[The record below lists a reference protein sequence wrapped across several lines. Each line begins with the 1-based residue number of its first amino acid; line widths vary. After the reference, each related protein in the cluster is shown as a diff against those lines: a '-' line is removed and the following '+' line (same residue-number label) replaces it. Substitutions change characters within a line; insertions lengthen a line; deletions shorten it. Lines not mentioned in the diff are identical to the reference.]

1 MAVAANEAAVKAD
14 IRNSRRGNELQLC
27 GEEIGLGDAVFLV
40 EKLQNIELHEVA
52 ALVASER
59 HAADK
64 NIEFLAL
71 DDLRSLALA
80 HGAVKM
86 REQVADNELRLALF
100 VADRNSYLLAVRLD
114 DNAVERKR
122 DCRPLIFLYTAVVV
136 SLEERNLAIFVHGV
150 GLDIETGRVDMRR
163 RDLDSVAQRAC
174 AENGE
179 DNRLF
184 FYIEPDLVAR
194 RILLRR
200 VELLEAARLGELLRK
215 RGYLALGSV
224 VAEEGF
230 VSLAPLK
237 RRGNFIVAHSQRGV
251 LRLSKQLFSELL
263 RRIFFVLHFIFL
275 LS

>member
-1 MAVAANEAAVKAD
+1 MAVAADEAAVKAD
-14 IRNSRRGNELQLC
+14 IRNSRCGNELQLC
-27 GEEIGLGDAVFLV
+27 GEEIRLGDAVFLV

-100 VADRNSYLLAVRLD
+100 VADGDSYLLAVRLD

-136 SLEERNLAIFVHGV
+136 SLEERNLAILVHGV

-179 DNRLF
+179 NDRLF

-237 RRGNFIVAHSQRGV
+237 RRGDLIIAHSQRGM
-251 LRLSKQLFSELL
+251 LRLSKQLFPELL